1 MSKPRK
7 PKSAPAKAKAPKSAQ
22 PAPARGAR
30 KQRGLATASSAMGEA
45 ARQEEAQQAK
55 SRPRKAKA
63 AKAAKPQPST
73 RVGKKGL
80 VLYVKPEIT
89 LALRKLALDNN
100 SNVQR
105 MGHRALELL
114 FAEYGK
120 PLPGA
125 GAEASKKT

>member
-1 MSKPRK
+1 MSRSRK
-7 PKSAPAKAKAPKSAQ
+7 PKRTPAKAKTPKSAL
-22 PAPARGAR
+22 PAPARGSR
-30 KQRGLATASSAMGEA
+30 KRRGLATASSAMGEA
-45 ARQEEAQQAK
+45 AREEEAQQAK
-55 SRPRKAKA
+55 SRPRK

-89 LALRKLALDNN
+89 LALRRLALDNN
-100 SNVQR
+100 SDVQR

-125 GAEASKKT
+125 EASKKT